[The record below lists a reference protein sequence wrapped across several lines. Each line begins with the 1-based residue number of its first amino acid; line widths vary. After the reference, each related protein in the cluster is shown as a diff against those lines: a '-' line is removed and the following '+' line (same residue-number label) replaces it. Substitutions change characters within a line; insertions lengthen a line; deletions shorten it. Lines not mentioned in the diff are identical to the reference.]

1 MIPHFHKTVFL
12 LMLVFYASTAVEAS
26 NVQASPYST
35 RAMNDSIEI
44 YLELIKE
51 NQYKEPRLSLEFAYR
66 AIVLSK
72 KTNDEQ
78 AQAELYSA
86 LGDVY
91 FEMAIYYKALEA
103 YSDALSQCSNAEESL
118 FTGQCLSNMGKTYC
132 KMGIYSLAL
141 KNFRLAASLYNE
153 EGHLQEL
160 SLAYTHIG
168 HAYACMK
175 EHDQAMQYFNDVLDL
190 PEDQLPDDTRA
201 RTYSYI
207 GDVFSARGNLPLSQD
222 FYRRSLRIFSS
233 LGDTVSQ
240 ADIELKLGD
249 NKLQEADH
257 DAALR
262 HYGSAAEMLEKGH
275 FYHDLARAYISMAK
289 IYSLENEQEN
299 AVFYTNA
306 AISIAREHELR
317 EILAECY
324 RLLSEL
330 YARSNEMHTAYNY
343 MIQYDEV
350 RQSILD
356 LDLANIIARAE
367 TRNAFLEYQIDI
379 DKIDQEREFQTYT
392 RWSFIL
398 ILLLSLITIILA
410 FSRIRSQRRAN
421 RLLEHQRNIMKDTL
435 LELRTSEEKYKVLFS
450 QANDAIFLMN
460 RDHFVDCNDKTLE
473 MFNCKREEIIGHS
486 PYDFSPEIQPDGTKS
501 KEKALKLIRKCQDG
515 KPQRFYWV
523 HTRPD
528 GSTFDAEVS
537 LNNVILGEKEYI
549 QAIVRDISDRVKAEN
564 EMLQARDRAEHATE
578 SKTYFLARMSHEI
591 RTMLGGITSS
601 AELLRG
607 TDVDEN
613 QSELLDIINIS
624 ADSLLEIV
632 NEILDLTKIEA
643 GKIEIEERPF
653 DLHKTLENCINTYA
667 QKARGKNIDI
677 FLSIHPRVPEN
688 IAGDELRLKQI
699 LTNLLSNAVKFT
711 DKGNVT
717 LEAVVVK
724 ENEEDFLLDFSVTDT
739 GIGIPENKIKDL
751 FSEYSQSD
759 SSISRKYGGS
769 GLGLNIVYR
778 LVELMDGSI
787 DVSSTLEEGTCFRI
801 SLALKKTDEKP
812 VQKERKRS
820 KAGVQGKNYSIL
832 LAEDNV
838 LNQKITMINLM
849 NLGHEVDL
857 AENGIEAWNKYNEKE
872 YDVILMDIQMP
883 EMDGIQVTH
892 MIRKY
897 EASHPEK
904 KRTRIVALTANILGQ
919 DANYC
924 LSEGMDAYIAKP
936 FKVEDII
943 DKISENNSGDEKPKT

>member
-1 MIPHFHKTVFL
+1 
-12 LMLVFYASTAVEAS
+12 MLVFYASIAMEAS
-26 NVQASPYST
+26 NDQASSYST

-44 YLELIKE
+44 YRDLMEE
-51 NQYKEPRLSLEFAYR
+51 NECKDPKLSLEYAYR
-66 AIVLSK
+66 ALALSK
-72 KTNDEQ
+72 TANNEQ
-78 AQAELYSA
+78 LQAEIYST

-91 FEMAIYYKALEA
+91 FKMAIYDKALEA
-103 YSDALSQCSNAEESL
+103 YSDALNSCINKEENL
-118 FTGQCLSNMGKTYC
+118 FIGQCLNNMGKTYC
-132 KMGIYSLAL
+132 KLGIYSLAL
-141 KNFRLAASLYNE
+141 KNFRQAANLYNE
-153 EGHLQEL
+153 RDHLQEL
-160 SLAYTHIG
+160 SRIYTNIG
-168 HAYACMK
+168 HAYACMQ

-190 PEDQLPDDTRA
+190 SEDRLPDDTRA

-222 FYRRSLRIFSS
+222 FYRRSLLIFTA
-233 LGDTVSQ
+233 LGDTLSQ
-240 ADIELKLGD
+240 AKIELKLGD
-249 NKLQEADH
+249 NELQKEDPEAS
-257 DAALR
+257 LK
-262 HYGSAAEMLEKGH
+262 HYESAATLLENGY
-275 FYHDLARAYISMAK
+275 FYPALAKAYISMAK
-289 IYSLENEQEN
+289 IYSLENEQGN

-330 YARSNEMHTAYNY
+330 YARSNELHTAYTY
-343 MIQYDEV
+343 MLQYDEI
-350 RQSILD
+350 RQSIFD
-356 LDLANIIARAE
+356 QGLADIIVRAE

-392 RWSFIL
+392 RWLFIL
-398 ILLLSLITIILA
+398 ILLLSVITIILA
-410 FSRIRSQRRAN
+410 FSRIRSQRRSN
-421 RLLEHQRNIMKDTL
+421 RLLEHQRNIMKETL
-435 LELRTSEEKYKVLFS
+435 SELSASEEKYKVLFS
-450 QANDAIFLMN
+450 LANDAIFLMN
-460 RDHFVDCNDKTLE
+460 QDYFVDCNDKTLE
-473 MFNCKREEIIGHS
+473 IFHCKRDEIIGHP
-486 PYDFSPEIQPDGTKS
+486 PYDFSPELQPDGKNS
-501 KEKALKLIRKCQDG
+501 KEKAKELISKCQDG
-515 KPQRFYWV
+515 KPQRFYWL
-523 HTRPD
+523 HSRRD

-537 LNNVILGEKEYI
+537 LNTIIIEEKQYV

-564 EMLQARDRAEHATE
+564 EMLQARERAEHATE

-607 TDVDEN
+607 TDVNEN

-624 ADSLLEIV
+624 ADNLLEIV

-653 DLHKTLENCINTYA
+653 NIHKTLENCINTYA
-667 QKARGKNIDI
+667 QKAREKNIDI
-677 FLSIHPRVPEN
+677 FLSIHPKVPEN
-688 IAGDELRLKQI
+688 ITGDELRLKQI

-778 LVELMDGSI
+778 LVELMNGSI
-787 DVSSTLEEGTCFRI
+787 NVNSTLEEGTCFRI

-812 VQKERKRS
+812 VQKEQKRS

-924 LSEGMDAYIAKP
+924 LSEGLDAYIAKP

-943 DKISENNSGDEKPKT
+943 DKISENNSGDEET